1 MCKEISTGEV
11 LSMKVLKK
19 RIVIADD
26 DYDSVLTENNVLR
39 KMKHPFLTVS
49 YMYMYVALA
58 APPKITMVN

>member
-26 DYDSVLTENNVLR
+26 DYDSVLTENNVLQ

-49 YMYMYVALA
+49 YMYMYVTLA
-58 APPKITMVN
+58 APPKNTMVN

>member
-19 RIVIADD
+19 RIIIADD

-58 APPKITMVN
+58 APKKITMVN